1 MEQHQIESSVLPDSS
16 EQTNRGGCERYS
28 PHKIDDR
35 SGMVSFITSFK
46 IYIYI
51 YKAQSAWHKKIQN
64 TGQPNILEMHINTNK
79 YKHFISESSII

>member
-1 MEQHQIESSVLPDSS
+1 MEQHQIESSVLPDRS
-16 EQTNRGGCERYS
+16 EQTNRGRCERYS

-51 YKAQSAWHKKIQN
+51 YIKHNQLDTKKFRTLANLI
-64 TGQPNILEMHINTNK
+64 
-79 YKHFISESSII
+79 F

>member
-16 EQTNRGGCERYS
+16 EQTNRGRCERYS

-51 YKAQSAWHKKIQN
+51 KHNQLDTKKIQN

>member
-1 MEQHQIESSVLPDSS
+1 MTENKRTKMEQHQIESSVLPDSS
-16 EQTNRGGCERYS
+16 EQTNRGRCERYS

-51 YKAQSAWHKKIQN
+51 YKAQSA
-64 TGQPNILEMHINTNK
+64 
-79 YKHFISESSII
+79 